1 MNFKSELTVLISQYY
16 KEFPSNTPDYVLA
29 EYMVGCLRV
38 FNKTVKQREA
48 YYGNESKVDTTTP
61 TTSSCI

>member
-1 MNFKSELTVLISQYY
+1 
-16 KEFPSNTPDYVLA
+16 
-29 EYMVGCLRV
+29 MVGCLRV